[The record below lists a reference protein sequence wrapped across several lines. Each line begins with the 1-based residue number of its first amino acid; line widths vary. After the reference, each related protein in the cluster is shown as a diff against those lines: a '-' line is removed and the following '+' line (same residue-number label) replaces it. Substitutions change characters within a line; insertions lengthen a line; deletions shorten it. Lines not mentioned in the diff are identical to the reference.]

1 MKLSGC
7 INVVFSLCGCWLLM
21 GCQTDSE
28 EHGHE
33 IPAHKPASFY
43 RAADSLNKRWS
54 VCDNWS
60 AEDRQQFVDIAGWL
74 PELAA
79 QTELSRL
86 EWERVQELSQTLL
99 AEVQNRQDKNVA
111 ATLTRLLTEL
121 ADLAET
127 AARVDQFHSQLP
139 EKPSDD

>member
-1 MKLSGC
+1 MKSSRC
-7 INVVFSLCGCWLLM
+7 FSVVFSLCVCWLLL
-21 GCQTDSE
+21 GCQTNSE
-28 EHGHE
+28 ELAHE

-43 RAADSLNKRWS
+43 RAVDSLNKRWS
-54 VCDNWS
+54 VCENWS
-60 AEDRQQFVDIAGWL
+60 AEDQQQFVDIAGWL

-86 EWERVQELSQTLL
+86 EWERVQELSRTLL
-99 AEVQNRQDKNVA
+99 ADVRNRHDKHVA

-121 ADLAET
+121 AELAET

-139 EKPSDD
+139 ENPSDD